1 MILQVNLKQ
10 NKVKMAKILR
20 FGQLHKKLIY
30 LVLMILFVFILFRKK
45 KKPDNLIVCQ
55 HDSKFLSSYPFSNVS
70 KIIQEIEIYGSTS
83 NYVINDIFS
92 LFHILISPS
101 KELPDDVILLI
112 MVKSAARNFGRRNAI
127 RSTWGGK
134 KNSQIHVLFSLG
146 YHRYIERE
154 IRKEASLYKDILQGS
169 FIDEYRNNTFK
180 TSMTYKWISDS
191 WRNCKYILLVD
202 DDYLVN
208 IDETLQFVSS
218 LQRNNTSSTMFGP
231 IVECWKPVR
240 TMDDPNSYITKE
252 EYPWELYPPY
262 LSGGSILTTFDVVR
276 NISKAIPFV
285 RKLSIDDLYIGII
298 ANFLGIKLIDD
309 SRFTLKTQEKS
320 KLKQFLCLHGFKESS
335 LLEVWFYLL
344 KDID

>member
-1 MILQVNLKQ
+1 
-10 NKVKMAKILR
+10 MAKIFR
-20 FGQLHKKLIY
+20 FGQLHKKLTF
-30 LVLMILFVFILFRKK
+30 LALLILLVFILFRKK
-45 KKPDNLIVCQ
+45 ETPDNLILCE

-70 KIIQEIEIYGSTS
+70 KIIQEIEAYGSTS
-83 NYVINDIFS
+83 NSVINDIFS

-112 MVKSAARNFGRRNAI
+112 MVKSAAGNFGRRNAI
-127 RSTWGGK
+127 RSTWGGNT
-134 KNSQIHVLFSLG
+134 NSQIHVLFSLG

-154 IRKEASLYKDILQGS
+154 IKKEAYMYKDILQGS
-169 FIDEYRNNTFK
+169 FIDGYRNNTLK
-180 TSMTYKWISDS
+180 TSMTYKWIGDS

-218 LQRNNTSSTMFGP
+218 LQRNNTSGTMFGP

-240 TMDDPNSYITKE
+240 TMDDPNSYITEE

-320 KLKQFLCLHGFKESS
+320 TLNQFLCLHGFKESS
-335 LLEVWFYLL
+335 LLEIWFYLL
-344 KDID
+344 KDMD

>member
-1 MILQVNLKQ
+1 MT
-10 NKVKMAKILR
+10 KILR

-45 KKPDNLIVCQ
+45 EKPDNLIVCQ

-70 KIIQEIEIYGSTS
+70 RIIQEIETYGSTS
-83 NYVINDIFS
+83 NSVINDIFL
-92 LFHILISPS
+92 LFQMLISPS

-134 KNSQIHVLFSLG
+134 KNNKIHVLFSLG

-169 FIDEYRNNTFK
+169 FVDEYRNNTFK
-180 TSMTYKWISDS
+180 TSMTYKWIGDS
-191 WRNCKYILLVD
+191 WRSCKYILLVD

-208 IDETLQFVSS
+208 IDETLHFVSS

-231 IVECWKPVR
+231 MVKCWKPVR

-276 NISKAIPFV
+276 KISYAIPFV
-285 RKLSIDDLYIGII
+285 RRLSIDDLYIGII

-309 SRFTLKTQEKS
+309 SRFTLKYQEKS
-320 KLKQFLCLHGFKESS
+320 KLKQFLCVHGFKENS
-335 LLEVWFYLL
+335 LLESWFYLQ
-344 KDID
+344 KDVN

>member
-1 MILQVNLKQ
+1 MARKLKNLCTKQIL
-10 NKVKMAKILR
+10 
-20 FGQLHKKLIY
+20 
-30 LVLMILFVFILFRKK
+30 LVLMIPVFVYILIRTRKIY
-45 KKPDNLIVCQ
+45 DSSIVCQ

-70 KIIQEIEIYGSTS
+70 KIIQEIETDGRTS

-169 FIDEYRNNTFK
+169 FVDEYRNNTFK
-180 TSMTYKWISDS
+180 TSMTYKWIGDS
-191 WRNCKYILLVD
+191 WRSCKYILLVD

-208 IDETLQFVSS
+208 IDETLHFVSS
-218 LQRNNTSSTMFGP
+218 LQHKNTSGTMFGP
-231 IVECWKPVR
+231 IVKCWKPVR

-276 NISKAIPFV
+276 KISYAIPFV
-285 RKLSIDDLYIGII
+285 RRLSIDDLYIGII

-309 SRFTLKTQEKS
+309 SRFTLKYQEKS
-320 KLKQFLCLHGFKESS
+320 KLKQFLCVHGFKENS
-335 LLEVWFYLL
+335 LLEFWFYLQ
-344 KDID
+344 KDVN

>member
-1 MILQVNLKQ
+1 MT
-10 NKVKMAKILR
+10 KILR

-45 KKPDNLIVCQ
+45 EKPDNLIVCQ

-70 KIIQEIEIYGSTS
+70 RIIQEIETYGRTS
-83 NYVINDIFS
+83 NSVINDIFL
-92 LFHILISPS
+92 LFHMLISPS

-134 KNSQIHVLFSLG
+134 KNSKIHVLFSLG

-169 FIDEYRNNTFK
+169 FVDEYRNNTFK
-180 TSMTYKWISDS
+180 TSMTYKWIGDS
-191 WRNCKYILLVD
+191 WRSCKYILLVD

-208 IDETLQFVSS
+208 IDETLHFVSS
-218 LQRNNTSSTMFGP
+218 LQHKNTSGTMFGP
-231 IVECWKPVR
+231 IVKCWKPVR

-276 NISKAIPFV
+276 KISYAIPFV
-285 RKLSIDDLYIGII
+285 RRLSIDDLYIGII

-309 SRFTLKTQEKS
+309 SRFTLKYQEKS
-320 KLKQFLCLHGFKESS
+320 KLKQFLCLHGFNESF

-344 KDID
+344 KDMD

>member
-1 MILQVNLKQ
+1 
-10 NKVKMAKILR
+10 MAKIL
-20 FGQLHKKLIY
+20 KKLCTKQIL
-30 LVLMILFVFILFRKK
+30 LVLMILVFVYVLIWTRKIY
-45 KKPDNLIVCQ
+45 DSSIVCQ
-55 HDSKFLSSYPFSNVS
+55 HDSKFLSSYSFSNVS
-70 KIIQEIEIYGSTS
+70 KIIQEIETDGRTS

-146 YHRYIERE
+146 YHIYIERE
-154 IRKEASLYKDILQGS
+154 IRKEATLYKDILQGS

-180 TSMTYKWISDS
+180 TSMTYKWIGDS

-262 LSGGSILTTFDVVR
+262 ISGGSILTTFDVVR

-344 KDID
+344 KDMD

>member
-1 MILQVNLKQ
+1 MARKLKNLCTKQIL
-10 NKVKMAKILR
+10 
-20 FGQLHKKLIY
+20 
-30 LVLMILFVFILFRKK
+30 LVLMIPVFVYILIRTRKIY
-45 KKPDNLIVCQ
+45 DSSIVCQ

-70 KIIQEIEIYGSTS
+70 KIIQEIETDGRTS

-169 FIDEYRNNTFK
+169 FVDEYRNNTFK
-180 TSMTYKWISDS
+180 TSMTYKWIGDS
-191 WRNCKYILLVD
+191 WRSCKYILLVD

-208 IDETLQFVSS
+208 IDETLHFVSS
-218 LQRNNTSSTMFGP
+218 LQHKNTSGTMFGP
-231 IVECWKPVR
+231 IVKCWKPVR

-276 NISKAIPFV
+276 KISYAIPFV
-285 RKLSIDDLYIGII
+285 RRLSIDDLYIGII

-309 SRFTLKTQEKS
+309 SRFTLKYQEKS
-320 KLKQFLCLHGFKESS
+320 KLKQFLCLHGFNESF

-344 KDID
+344 KDMD